1 LGANSFVTDVYW
13 GDTDTSIPP
22 IQQKR
27 SSQETKVTI
36 ASVTHLAD
44 QWLFIYLFIYFVI
57 TDSMGEKLL
66 TGSAHHCNC
75 DFKAFTHAQTF
86 LVPSAGDSLHVPWG
100 LHVYLRTGKDS
111 VFLSA

>member
-1 LGANSFVTDVYW
+1 
-13 GDTDTSIPP
+13 
-22 IQQKR
+22 
-27 SSQETKVTI
+27 
-36 ASVTHLAD
+36 
-44 QWLFIYLFIYFVI
+44 
-57 TDSMGEKLL
+57 MGEKLL